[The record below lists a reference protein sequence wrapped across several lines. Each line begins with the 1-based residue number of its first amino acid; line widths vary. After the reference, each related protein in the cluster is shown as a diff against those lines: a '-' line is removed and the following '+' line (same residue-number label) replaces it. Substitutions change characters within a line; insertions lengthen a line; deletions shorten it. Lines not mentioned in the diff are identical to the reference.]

1 MLKSGPQLQR
11 GRHFHQEINQMILTE
26 FKTQTIKRNF
36 VLLCFF
42 MPDTCGNRISVL
54 VHLSSFWI
62 VEHGKSTQN
71 GQDQDMNLLPT
82 IEPHMW
88 PYLSLVHLFIGGLTN
103 LNLQPMLPATKDSRN
118 TNFCPSS
125 RGSAFGLSPNG
136 PIESGPLKGTL
147 CKFLCIIK
155 MLYIMLGVRC

>member
-26 FKTQTIKRNF
+26 FKTQTIKKNF
-36 VLLCFF
+36 VLLCFS

-54 VHLSSFWI
+54 VHLSSFWT

-71 GQDQDMNLLPT
+71 GQDQDMNLLPN

-103 LNLQPMLPATKDSRN
+103 LNRCCQRLRTVGTQTFVQVAGDRPLAWARMGPLSR
-118 TNFCPSS
+118 S
-125 RGSAFGLSPNG
+125 
-136 PIESGPLKGTL
+136 PLKGHVKKENSPHVL
-147 CKFLCIIK
+147 
-155 MLYIMLGVRC
+155 